1 MRSFQMEKK
10 ENIKGNIM
18 KIKAFITKLIYKNT
32 DNDYSIYKVSLENGE
47 EHTITGNL
55 PDLTEDLLYEFDVEE
70 VVHPKFGLQY
80 KVNTFKASTEQ
91 NRIGLISYLSSDL
104 FFGVGVVTATKIVDL
119 LGMDAIEKILKD
131 KDVLKQVGFNPLQIE
146 RMYQA
151 LFHNQETEKLL
162 VELFSYGLSS
172 NLSMK
177 LFNYYGYEAAAVIKE
192 NPYRLI
198 TEVDGIGFL
207 RADEVAFKVGFKEDD
222 PLRIKAAIEYSIYEY
237 INKTG
242 NTYLSYDML
251 YQAIRKILNLS
262 KLEQNIEDAIEEL
275 IKENTIYFEDDTYT
289 LKTIKDVEFNLAQ
302 QLLTFTRKEPLD
314 LDFSDLLKKVEKT
327 VNVDYT
333 KLQKKAITEA
343 MNNQITVITG
353 GPGTGK
359 TTVLLGILRAYALL
373 NGYSIESESIV
384 EHVGVCAP
392 TGRAARRMSE
402 IMGVPSFT
410 IHRLLGYDYE
420 QKFHYNEQNKL
431 PQELFIIDEASMID
445 IFLAEQ
451 LFKAINEDAK
461 IVIVGDKDQL
471 PSVGPGQVLADI
483 IASDTVG
490 VITLDEIHRQSVNS
504 SIIKIANEVNHQ
516 SIEMGDFSTTDDLIF
531 YQKQNEEIIELLL
544 DLTNEALKKGYDL
557 IDDLQVLI
565 PMYRGSVGIDATN
578 KAFQLHFQKNN
589 TLYIQRGANRYYT
602 NDKVMHLVNSP
613 DKGVM
618 NGDIG
623 IVKQLYKTSD
633 DKKVLVV
640 KYMDAEVAYVEH
652 ELDDLTLAYAV
663 SVHKS
668 QGSEYQMV
676 FMPLVRSHSIMLR
689 KELLYT
695 GITRAKNYLYLIG
708 DLSLILYASKKLNDK
723 RLTKLKQY
731 LNTDQEEEVEE
742 VKTISPYDFME
753 HKGN

>member
-1 MRSFQMEKK
+1 
-10 ENIKGNIM
+10 M
-18 KIKAFITKLIYKNT
+18 KIKAFITRLVYRNT
-32 DNDYSIYKVSLENGE
+32 DNDYSIYRVSLETGE
-47 EHTITGNL
+47 ESTITGYL
-55 PDLTEDLLYEFDVEE
+55 PELTEDILYEFDVEE
-70 VVHPKFGLQY
+70 KVHPQYGLQY
-80 KVNTFKASTEQ
+80 NVNSFKAATEQ

-119 LGMDAIEKILKD
+119 LGMDAIEKILED
-131 KDVLKQVGFNPLQIE
+131 KNVLRQVGFNALQIE

-151 LFHNQETEKLL
+151 LFHNQETDKLL

-177 LFNYYGYEAAAVIKE
+177 LFNYYGYEAAEIIKD

-198 TEVDGIGFL
+198 TEVDGIGFI
-207 RADEVAFKVGFKEDD
+207 RADEIAFKVGFKEDN
-222 PLRIKAAIEYSIYEY
+222 PKRIKAAINFSIYEY

-242 NTYLSYDML
+242 NTYLSHDML
-251 YQAIRKILNLS
+251 YQAIRKLLDIN
-262 KLEQNIEDAIEEL
+262 KLQDEIKVAVEEL
-275 IKENTIYFEDDTYT
+275 IKENVVFVEEGTYT
-289 LKTIKDVEFNLAQ
+289 LKTIKEVELNIANH
-302 QLLTFTRKEPLD
+302 
-314 LDFSDLLKKVEKT
+314 LLKFTEYEPSNLNLDKLLENVEKT

-333 KLQKKAITEA
+333 DLQKKAITEA

-373 NGYSIESESIV
+373 NGYSIENESIV

-402 IMGVPSFT
+402 VMGVPSFT

-420 QKFHYNEQNKL
+420 QKFSYNEENKL
-431 PQELFIIDEASMID
+431 PQKLFIIDEASMID

-483 IASDTVG
+483 IASDTVS

-504 SIIKIANEVNHQ
+504 GIIKIANEVNHQ
-516 SIEMGDFSTTDDLIF
+516 TVDTFDFSSTDDLIF
-531 YQKQNEEIIELLL
+531 YQKHNEDIVELLIK
-544 DLTNEALKKGYDL
+544 LTIEAIKEGYDL
-557 IDDLQVLI
+557 IEDLQVLI
-565 PMYRGSVGIDATN
+565 PMYRGSVGIDAVN
-578 KAFQLHFQKNN
+578 LAFQQHFQKGNS
-589 TLYIQRGANRYYT
+589 YFMQRGTEKFYV

-623 IVKQLYKTSD
+623 VIKNIYETKD
-633 DKKVLVV
+633 NKKVLTVQ
-640 KYMDAEVAYVEH
+640 YIDAEVAYVDH
-652 ELDDLTLAYAV
+652 ELDDITLAYAI

-668 QGSEYQMV
+668 QGSEYQIV
-676 FMPLVRSHSIMLR
+676 FMPLVRSYSIMLR

-708 DLSLILYASKKLNDK
+708 DLNLITYASKKLNDK
-723 RLTKLKQY
+723 RQTKLRTY
-731 LNTDQEEEVEE
+731 LSDKVEEPEEEVEQL
-742 VKTISPYDFME
+742 SPYDFM
-753 HKGN
+753 